1 MISLINK
8 CWKWLLHYLKWKK
21 IIIRQKLMK
30 FHWYRLHDVKRRYGL
45 NHHTIFKNNYGVL
58 EYCKVNKLKYS
69 VLYEGDLT
77 SVVEPNYYGSRV
89 GGGKTEFTCPP
100 IYIAELE
107 EVEVFGQSDC
117 LTLKDKIILC
127 DFFQIDELNGRRY
140 DLSSGSIMKYKNK
153 NAVTLAYIDEGR
165 TLEKAI
171 SLIGCFASNYYHF
184 TLEILSRLKYV
195 DNIQKYDDYPILVD
209 ENALKIEQLKE
220 LLNIVNQKKR
230 TVISVK
236 YGEKIHIK
244 ELIYISHNIWLPPN
258 YFKGA
263 VPMPQ
268 DFLISQTAVMNI
280 RTCVLGKKKIAQEN
294 IHQKIFLSRKNCS
307 NQRLINFAEIEQLF
321 QEYGFHIIYPDGLS
335 LEEQI
340 ETFNGADYIAGCT
353 GGAFTNLVYCHE
365 GATAVIIAPP
375 THKLYCFTNIAFML
389 HVGVT
394 VLESC
399 TVDEGVARSQDKFE
413 LDLVKC
419 RQFLESII

>member
-1 MISLINK
+1 M
-8 CWKWLLHYLKWKK
+8 
-21 IIIRQKLMK
+21 
-30 FHWYRLHDVKRRYGL
+30 
-45 NHHTIFKNNYGVL
+45 
-58 EYCKVNKLKYS
+58 
-69 VLYEGDLT
+69 
-77 SVVEPNYYGSRV
+77 
-89 GGGKTEFTCPP
+89 
-100 IYIAELE
+100 
-107 EVEVFGQSDC
+107 
-117 LTLKDKIILC
+117 
-127 DFFQIDELNGRRY
+127 
-140 DLSSGSIMKYKNK
+140 
-153 NAVTLAYIDEGR
+153 
-165 TLEKAI
+165 
-171 SLIGCFASNYYHF
+171 
-184 TLEILSRLKYV
+184 EILSRLKYV

-280 RTCVLGKKKIAQEN
+280 RT
-294 IHQKIFLSRKNCS
+294 
-307 NQRLINFAEIEQLF
+307 
-321 QEYGFHIIYPDGLS
+321 FHIIYPDGLS

>member
-1 MISLINK
+1 
-8 CWKWLLHYLKWKK
+8 
-21 IIIRQKLMK
+21 
-30 FHWYRLHDVKRRYGL
+30 
-45 NHHTIFKNNYGVL
+45 
-58 EYCKVNKLKYS
+58 
-69 VLYEGDLT
+69 
-77 SVVEPNYYGSRV
+77 
-89 GGGKTEFTCPP
+89 
-100 IYIAELE
+100 
-107 EVEVFGQSDC
+107 
-117 LTLKDKIILC
+117 
-127 DFFQIDELNGRRY
+127 
-140 DLSSGSIMKYKNK
+140 
-153 NAVTLAYIDEGR
+153 
-165 TLEKAI
+165 
-171 SLIGCFASNYYHF
+171 
-184 TLEILSRLKYV
+184 
-195 DNIQKYDDYPILVD
+195 
-209 ENALKIEQLKE
+209 
-220 LLNIVNQKKR
+220 
-230 TVISVK
+230 
-236 YGEKIHIK
+236 
-244 ELIYISHNIWLPPN
+244 
-258 YFKGA
+258 
-263 VPMPQ
+263 
-268 DFLISQTAVMNI
+268 MNI